1 MRKVRSL
8 TAVIVALGCIL
19 LGSTQTSRAA
29 GSSRAARSRA
39 HARSAQAAG
48 APSGTAPVAASP
60 AVSSVAAAPKPAD
73 DSGAFYE
80 PDCND
85 PGAPDRNCIHPAQS
99 IVDWAH
105 FAGYEYYIGHAE
117 PTMEFFSNAGRSGTE
132 MQWKFQLPTTDP
144 GPTQN
149 GSSIANFELYSTM
162 WLGLELCDPNS
173 NPGGACVA
181 ASDANDPNTAGAAFL
196 ELQFYPPGF
205 NPSSTQWSVNL
216 HINTLENFTNTQVNN
231 CLEPTTAA
239 FVTTDGTPVGP
250 KLFMN
255 TGDTIVVTITD
266 TTNGL
271 RTDVK
276 DVTSS
281 ASGFMVASGAN
292 GYKHNANQT
301 DCTTTAFDF
310 HPMYATA
317 APGQTVPWAGLTPNV
332 SADFEIGHWELCG
345 DAACSTLPDGPD
357 KDEKGSCSTTTK
369 QGCFTNSDCP
379 SGETCN
385 LPCAT
390 VLGVGGCYGSDTDQ
404 DGVCYNANWP
414 DGTGAHPTSF
424 TFGSSDD
431 KGLGPLTSPLASPG
445 TYDVGYHTLTFK
457 TTEGTGTP
465 FYPFYSQTGTGT
477 ACRFNFGNDIP
488 GTTLNDFGKAAQY
501 GTTIDNPCLPGA
513 LPKLQI
519 PGDLTFAD
527 TCVGSTTTTTLDVC
541 NTGVDDLEVDAITSS
556 DPQFSVATPTAGFP
570 VIVSPDFCFPFQAR
584 YSPAVAGAGSTVYT
598 VKTNDP
604 VNTAATVNATGTG
617 TVPRIATVI
626 ADNGSFGDVCRET
639 FRDLPLTISNSGG
652 CDLVVS
658 GITTSSGDFEVPAP
672 PSFPV
677 VIGPGA
683 SLQVPIRD
691 APFSLGA
698 HAATITVA
706 SNDPITTH
714 KTVAVSGNTPPG
726 DIRVTGS
733 TAFGAVCGTQSAEKS
748 ISVCN
753 VGPCNLN
760 VSSVAFAP
768 ACPDF
773 TLVNNP
779 FPAPVS
785 PDSCNDVVI
794 RFTPTSCGAKSC
806 TLVVHSDDPDTPAAT
821 LTVTANSPCADI
833 DVPPA
838 FGFPPTGLSSI
849 GACTTTLPFP
859 VSNTGTC
866 PLSITAFGITTDPD
880 EYSLTGLPSF
890 PILLEPGHIAGEGDL
905 GVTFAPDVLDRAR
918 LGNVRVTWVS
928 DPVSGATTSVDRAVC
943 GEGVRTGA
951 RVLVTAGG
959 VPLASVEQIRL
970 QRINAN
976 RNKNLLDTVD
986 NVRNVTLQTVTPPA
1000 PCAPFRYHRE
1010 YGTVSN
1016 PIQLAPGS
1024 YQVTVTAIV
1033 NGKRTKKSVGFDVS
1047 TCDFNPTIVVN
1058 F

>member
-1 MRKVRSL
+1 MMREVRSL
-8 TAVIVALGCIL
+8 TAVLVALGFIL
-19 LGSTQTSRAA
+19 LGSTLQTSHAA
-29 GSSRAARSRA
+29 GSRRQSSAPPPASAPPASAA
-39 HARSAQAAG
+39 
-48 APSGTAPVAASP
+48 P
-60 AVSSVAAAPKPAD
+60 AVSASPTVNRNAATPKPAD
-73 DSGAFYE
+73 DSSASYE

-85 PGAPDRNCIHPAQS
+85 PDATDHKCLHPTPAVVQA
-99 IVDWAH
+99 AH
-105 FAGYEYYIGHAE
+105 DAGYEYYIGHAE
-117 PTMEFFSNAGRSGTE
+117 PSLLFFSNAGRSGYD
-132 MQWKFQLPTTDP
+132 MKWKFRIPTTDP
-144 GPTQN
+144 APTQS

-162 WLGLELCDPNS
+162 WLGLALCDPNS

-181 ASDANDPNTAGAAFL
+181 TSDANDPTTAGAAFL

-205 NPSSTQWSVNL
+205 NPSSTKWSVNL
-216 HINTLENFTNTQVNN
+216 HINTLENFTNTQVKN

-239 FVTTDGTPVGP
+239 FVTTDGTPAGP
-250 KLFMN
+250 KLFMD

-266 TTNGL
+266 TPNGL
-271 RTDVK
+271 RTDVN
-276 DVTSS
+276 DLTSS
-281 ASGFMVASGAN
+281 ATGFMVASGAN
-292 GYKHNANQT
+292 GYVHNANQT
-301 DCTTTAFDF
+301 DCTTTAFNF
-310 HPMYATA
+310 HAMYATA
-317 APGQTVPWAGLTPNV
+317 APGQIVPWATLNPNV

-345 DAACSTLPDGPD
+345 DAACSTLPDGGD
-357 KDEKGSCSTTTK
+357 LDEGSCSKSTK
-369 QGCFTNSDCP
+369 TACSTDGDCP
-379 SGETCN
+379 SGETCSH
-385 LPCAT
+385 PCAT
-390 VLGVGGCYGSDTDQ
+390 VQGVGGCYGSDTDQ
-404 DGVCYNANWP
+404 DGVCYNTNWP

-424 TFGSSDD
+424 TFGAADD
-431 KGLGPLTSPLASPG
+431 NGVGPLTSALASPG
-445 TYDVGYHTLTFK
+445 TYNVGYHTITFQ
-457 TTEGTGTP
+457 TTEPTTP
-465 FYPFYSQTGTGT
+465 TFYPFYSQTGTGT

-488 GTTLNDFGKAAQY
+488 GTTTTDFGKAAQY
-501 GTTIDNPCLPGA
+501 GNTIDNPCLPGA
-513 LPKLQI
+513 LPKIQI

-584 YSPAVAGAGSTVYT
+584 FSPTSAGAKSTTYT
-598 VKTNDP
+598 VHTNDP
-604 VNTAATVNATGTG
+604 VNTAATVNAAGDA

-626 ADNGSFGDVCRET
+626 ADSGSFGDVCRQT
-639 FRDLPLTISNSGG
+639 FRDLALTISNSGG

-677 VIGPGA
+677 VIGPGT
-683 SLQVPIRD
+683 SLQVPIRF

-706 SNDPITTH
+706 SNDPNTPS

-733 TAFGAVCGTQSAEKS
+733 TDFGDVCAAQKPEKS

-753 VGPCNLN
+753 VGECNLN
-760 VSSVAFAP
+760 VTSVAFNP
-768 ACPDF
+768 ACTDF
-773 TLVNNP
+773 TLINNP

-785 PDSCNDVVI
+785 PDSCNDVAI

-806 TLVVHSDDPDTPAAT
+806 TLVVHSDDPDMPTVSLA
-821 LTVTANSPCADI
+821 VTANSPCADI

-859 VSNTGTC
+859 VSNIGAC
-866 PLSITAFGITTDPD
+866 PLSITGFGITTDPD

-890 PILLEPGHIAGEGDL
+890 PIILEPGHIAGEGDL

-928 DPVSGATTSVDRAVC
+928 DPVSGATTSIDRAVC

-986 NVRNVTLQTVTPPA
+986 NVRNVTLQTVTPAA